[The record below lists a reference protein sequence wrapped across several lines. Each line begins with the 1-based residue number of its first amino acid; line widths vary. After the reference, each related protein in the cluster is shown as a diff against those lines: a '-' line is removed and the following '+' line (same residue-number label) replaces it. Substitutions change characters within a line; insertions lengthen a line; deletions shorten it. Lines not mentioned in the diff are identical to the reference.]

1 MWRRGTAHA
10 RMRVRFQV
18 CVGMYIGTVM
28 VLRRYL
34 GVDLVVGIVEGLLLV
49 RLVGLLFA
57 ARPDNC
63 ALDLLLELCVPLVWP
78 WMWLDRWAGQPRFGA
93 RLELATLAAMLM
105 VALLAG
111 IWTRYRSGRALDKEG
126 GGG

>member
-1 MWRRGTAHA
+1 MLGCVYASG
-10 RMRVRFQV
+10 V
-18 CVGMYIGTVM
+18 CWHVFWYAG

-34 GVDLVVGIVEGLLLV
+34 GVDLIAGIVEGLLLV

-57 ARPDNC
+57 ARPDNR
-63 ALDLLLELCVPLVWP
+63 ALDLLLDLCVPLVWP

-105 VALLAG
+105 VATLYGSWCGFRA
-111 IWTRYRSGRALDKEG
+111 WRGRRRGASNG
-126 GGG
+126 